1 MLKINSLPGI
11 LKATESGLGVA
22 GIPDY
27 MVQGAKNLT
36 KILPEVKGPTT
47 EAYFTYPTEL
57 RHSKRIKVFKEF
69 IQRKLSEF
77 RY

>member
-1 MLKINSLPGI
+1 
-11 LKATESGLGVA
+11 
-22 GIPDY
+22 
-27 MVQGAKNLT
+27 MVQGITGLT

-47 EAYFTYPTEL
+47 DAYFTYASEL